1 MGGNRKKYLNLAVAV
16 VPSYMF
22 KKTLF
27 TLGQLYRSWQTAI
40 ESVVINKLRTGLSLS
55 GITIGIFA
63 IITVFT
69 LVDSM
74 ELKIRDNVNSLGSN
88 TLYIGK
94 WPWDGGGQWWKY
106 YNRPQ
111 VSLSEYHE
119 LRTQLPRAQAIAFA
133 ATFTRTVK
141 NGSNYVDNTS
151 VIGATY
157 EYDRMRKSDIGNGR
171 YFTPYES
178 EHGSR
183 VAILGHTVAEKLFP
197 GEDPIGKDI
206 RIGGT
211 RLTVIGVFDKAGD
224 DMMGM
229 SMDANVLIPLALAR
243 NFVNLH
249 WAGTEMIVK
258 GPDGGDVQELKAEVG
273 AIMRRLRRLSPQTED
288 NFAVNEMSILSN
300 QLDTMFRQINF
311 AGGIIGL
318 FSILVGG
325 FGVANIMF
333 VSVRERTTQIG
344 IQKALGARPYFI
356 LFQFVFEA
364 VILSVAGGAIGLLLI
379 FLGVLIVN
387 SVSDFTVVLTFG
399 NIVLGLVIS
408 SAVGAVAGFF
418 PAWSAARME
427 PVKAIYH
434 T

>member
-1 MGGNRKKYLNLAVAV
+1 MAV
-16 VPSYMF
+16 
-22 KKTLF
+22 
-27 TLGQLYRSWQTAI
+27 
-40 ESVVINKLRTGLSLS
+40 ESVVINKLRTALSLS

-74 ELKIRDNVNSLGSN
+74 EIKIRDDVNSLGSN
-88 TLYIGK
+88 TLYVGT
-94 WPWDGGGQWWKY
+94 WPWDGNGEWWKY

-111 VSLSEYHE
+111 VSLTEYNE
-119 LRTQLPRAQAIAFA
+119 MRALLPQAEAIAF
-133 ATFTRTVK
+133 TTSFSRTVK
-141 NGSNYVDNTS
+141 NGANYVDNTS

-157 EYDRMRKSDIGNGR
+157 DYNRMRKSDIGQGR

-183 VAILGHTVAEKLFP
+183 VAVIGNIVAEKLFP
-197 GEDPIGKDI
+197 GEDPVGKDM

-211 RLTVIGVFDKAGD
+211 KMTVIGVFAKAGD

-229 SMDANVLIPLALAR
+229 SMDAHVLIPLALAR

-258 GPDGGDVQELKAEVG
+258 GPDGGDAQELKAEV
-273 AIMRRLRRLSPQTED
+273 ASIMRRLRRLSPQTED
-288 NFAVNEMSILSN
+288 NFAVNELSILSN
-300 QLDTMFRQINF
+300 QLDDMFRQMNF
-311 AGGIIGL
+311 AGGIIGI

-379 FLGVLIVN
+379 FFGVLIVN
-387 SVSDFTVVLTFG
+387 SVSDFTIVLTLG
-399 NIVLGLVIS
+399 NIILGLTIS
-408 SAVGAVAGFF
+408 SVVGAVAGFF

-427 PVKAIYH
+427 PVKAIFH
-434 T
+434 N

>member
-1 MGGNRKKYLNLAVAV
+1 
-16 VPSYMF
+16 MF
-22 KKTLF
+22 KKTIF
-27 TLGQLYRSWQTAI
+27 TLLQVYRSWQMAV
-40 ESVVINKLRTGLSLS
+40 ESVVINKLRTALSLS

-74 ELKIRDNVNSLGSN
+74 EIKIRDDVNSLGSN
-88 TLYIGK
+88 TLYVGT
-94 WPWDGGGQWWKY
+94 WPWDGNGEWWKY

-111 VSLSEYHE
+111 VSLTEYNE
-119 LRTQLPRAQAIAFA
+119 MRALLPQVEAIAF
-133 ATFTRTVK
+133 TTSFSRTVK
-141 NGSNYVDNTS
+141 NGPNYVDNTS

-157 EYDRMRKSDIGNGR
+157 DYNRMRKSDIGQGR

-183 VAILGHTVAEKLFP
+183 VAVIGSTVAEKLFP
-197 GEDPIGKDI
+197 GEDPVGKDM

-211 RLTVIGVFDKAGD
+211 KMTVIGVFAKAGD
-224 DMMGM
+224 DIMGM
-229 SMDANVLIPLALAR
+229 SMDAHVLIPLALAR

-258 GPDGGDVQELKAEVG
+258 GPDGGDAQELKAEV
-273 AIMRRLRRLSPQTED
+273 ASIMRRLRRLSPQTED
-288 NFAVNEMSILSN
+288 NFAVNELSILSN
-300 QLDTMFRQINF
+300 QLDDMFRRINF
-311 AGGIIGL
+311 AGGIIGI

-379 FLGVLIVN
+379 FFGVLIVN
-387 SVSDFTVVLTFG
+387 SVSDFTIVLTFG
-399 NIVLGLVIS
+399 NIILGLTIS
-408 SAVGAVAGFF
+408 SVVGAVAGFF
-418 PAWSAARME
+418 PAWSAARMQ
-427 PVKAIYH
+427 PVKAIFH
-434 T
+434 N

>member
-1 MGGNRKKYLNLAVAV
+1 MAV
-16 VPSYMF
+16 
-22 KKTLF
+22 
-27 TLGQLYRSWQTAI
+27 
-40 ESVVINKLRTGLSLS
+40 ESVVINKLRTALSLS

-74 ELKIRDNVNSLGSN
+74 EIKIRDDVNSLGSN
-88 TLYIGK
+88 TLYVGT
-94 WPWDGGGQWWKY
+94 WPWDGNGEWWKY

-111 VSLSEYHE
+111 VSLTEYNE
-119 LRTQLPRAQAIAFA
+119 MRALLPQAEAIAF
-133 ATFTRTVK
+133 TTSFSRTVK
-141 NGSNYVDNTS
+141 NGANYVDNTS

-157 EYDRMRKSDIGNGR
+157 DYNRMRKSDIGQGR

-183 VAILGHTVAEKLFP
+183 VAVIGNIVAEKLFP
-197 GEDPIGKDI
+197 GEDPVGKDM

-211 RLTVIGVFDKAGD
+211 KMTVIGVFAKAGD

-229 SMDANVLIPLALAR
+229 SMDAHVLIPLALAR

-258 GPDGGDVQELKAEVG
+258 GPDGGDAQELKAEV
-273 AIMRRLRRLSPQTED
+273 ASIMRRLRRLSPQTED
-288 NFAVNEMSILSN
+288 NFAVNELSILSN
-300 QLDTMFRQINF
+300 QLDDMFRQINF
-311 AGGIIGL
+311 AGGIIGI

-379 FLGVLIVN
+379 FFGVLIVN
-387 SVSDFTVVLTFG
+387 SVSDFTIVLTLG
-399 NIVLGLVIS
+399 NIILGLTIS
-408 SAVGAVAGFF
+408 SVVGAVAGFF

-427 PVKAIYH
+427 PVKAIFH
-434 T
+434 N

>member
-1 MGGNRKKYLNLAVAV
+1 MAV
-16 VPSYMF
+16 
-22 KKTLF
+22 
-27 TLGQLYRSWQTAI
+27 

-74 ELKIRDNVNSLGSN
+74 EIKIRENVNTLGSN
-88 TLYIGK
+88 TLYVGT
-94 WPWDGGGQWWKY
+94 WPWDGGGEWWKY

-111 VSLSEYHE
+111 VSLGEYHE
-119 LRTQLPRAQAIAFA
+119 MRSLLPQADAIAF
-133 ATFTRTVK
+133 TTSFSRTVK

-151 VIGATY
+151 VVGATHDY
-157 EYDRMRKSDIGNGR
+157 NRMRKSDIGRGR

-183 VAILGHTVAEKLFP
+183 VALIGNTVAEKLFP
-197 GEDPIGKDI
+197 GEDPVGKDM

-211 RLTVIGVFDKAGD
+211 RLTVIGVFAKAGD

-229 SMDANVLIPLALAR
+229 SMDENVLIPLALAR
-243 NFVNLH
+243 NFVNLR
-249 WAGTEMIVK
+249 WAGTEMIIK
-258 GPDGGDVQELKAEVG
+258 GRDGGDAQELKAEVG
-273 AIMRRLRRLSPQTED
+273 AVMRRLRRLSPQTED
-288 NFAVNEMSILSN
+288 NFAVNEMSILSG
-300 QLDTMFRQINF
+300 QLDKMFSRINL

-333 VSVRERTTQIG
+333 VSVKERTSQIG
-344 IQKALGARPYFI
+344 IEKALGAKPYFI

-364 VILSVAGGAIGLLLI
+364 MILSVAGGAIGLVLI
-379 FLGVLIVN
+379 FLGVLVVN
-387 SVSDFTVVLTFG
+387 SVSDFTMVLTLG
-399 NIVLGLVIS
+399 NILLGLAIS
-408 SAVGAVAGFF
+408 SVVGAVAGFF

-434 T
+434 S

>member
-1 MGGNRKKYLNLAVAV
+1 
-16 VPSYMF
+16 MF
-22 KKTLF
+22 KKLIF
-27 TLGQLYRSWQTAI
+27 TLGQIYQSWLTAV
-40 ESVVINKLRTGLSLS
+40 ESVVINKLRTALSLS

-74 ELKIRDNVNSLGSN
+74 EIKIREDVNSLGSN
-88 TLYIGK
+88 TLYVGK
-94 WPWDGGGQWWKY
+94 WPWDGGGEWWKY

-111 VSLSEYHE
+111 VSLTEFNE
-119 LRTQLPRAQAIAFA
+119 MRALLPQVQAIAF
-133 ATFTRTVK
+133 TTSFSRTVK

-157 EYDRMRKSDIGNGR
+157 DYNQMRKSDIGQGR

-178 EHGSR
+178 EHGAR
-183 VAILGHTVAEKLFP
+183 VAVIGSTVAEKLFP
-197 GEDPIGKDI
+197 GEDPVGRDM

-211 RLTVIGVFDKAGD
+211 KLTVIGVFAKSGD

-229 SMDANVLIPLALAR
+229 SMDENVLIPLALAR

-249 WAGTEMIVK
+249 WAGTEMVIK
-258 GPDGGDVQELKAEVG
+258 GPDGGDAQELKAEVG
-273 AIMRRLRRLSPQTED
+273 SIMRRLRRLSPQTED

-300 QLDTMFRQINF
+300 QLDNMFRQINF
-311 AGGIIGL
+311 AGGIIGI

-333 VSVRERTTQIG
+333 VSVKERTAQIG

-364 VILSVAGGAIGLLLI
+364 VILSVVGGAIGLLLI
-379 FLGVLIVN
+379 FFGVLIVN
-387 SVSDFTVVLTFG
+387 SVSDFTIVLTLG
-399 NIVLGLVIS
+399 NIILGLAIS
-408 SAVGAVAGFF
+408 SVVGAVAGFF
-418 PAWSAARME
+418 PAWSASRME

-434 T
+434 G

>member
-1 MGGNRKKYLNLAVAV
+1 
-16 VPSYMF
+16 MF
-22 KKTLF
+22 KKSLF
-27 TLGQLYRSWQTAI
+27 TLGQIYRSWQTAI

-74 ELKIRDNVNSLGSN
+74 EIKIRDNVNSLGSN

-119 LRTQLPRAQAIAFA
+119 LRTLLPQAQAIAFA
-133 ATFTRTVK
+133 TTFTRTVK

-157 EYDRMRKSDIGNGR
+157 EYDRMRKSDIGSGR

-183 VAILGHTVAEKLFP
+183 VVIIGHIVAEKLFP
-197 GEDPIGKDI
+197 GENPIGKDI

-300 QLDTMFRQINF
+300 QLDSMFRQINF

-379 FLGVLIVN
+379 FFGVLIVN

-399 NIVLGLVIS
+399 NIVLGLAIS

>member
-1 MGGNRKKYLNLAVAV
+1 
-16 VPSYMF
+16 MF
-22 KKTLF
+22 KKTIF
-27 TLGQLYRSWQTAI
+27 TLLQVYRSWQMAV
-40 ESVVINKLRTGLSLS
+40 ESVVINKLRTALSLS

-74 ELKIRDNVNSLGSN
+74 EIKIRDDVNSLGSN
-88 TLYIGK
+88 TLYVGT
-94 WPWDGGGQWWKY
+94 WPWDGNGEWWKY

-111 VSLSEYHE
+111 VSLTEYNE
-119 LRTQLPRAQAIAFA
+119 MRALLPQAEAIAF
-133 ATFTRTVK
+133 TTSFSRTVK
-141 NGSNYVDNTS
+141 NGANYVDNTS

-157 EYDRMRKSDIGNGR
+157 DYNRMRKSDIGQGR

-183 VAILGHTVAEKLFP
+183 VAVIGNIVAEKLFP
-197 GEDPIGKDI
+197 GEDPVGKDM

-211 RLTVIGVFDKAGD
+211 KMTVIGVFAKAGD

-229 SMDANVLIPLALAR
+229 SMDAHVLIPLALAR

-258 GPDGGDVQELKAEVG
+258 GPDGGDAQELKAEV
-273 AIMRRLRRLSPQTED
+273 ASIMRRLRRLSPQTED
-288 NFAVNEMSILSN
+288 NFAVNELSILSN
-300 QLDTMFRQINF
+300 QLDDMFRQINF
-311 AGGIIGL
+311 AGGIIGI

-379 FLGVLIVN
+379 FFGVLIVN
-387 SVSDFTVVLTFG
+387 SVSDFTIVLTLG
-399 NIVLGLVIS
+399 NVILGLTIS
-408 SAVGAVAGFF
+408 SVVGAVAGFF

-427 PVKAIYH
+427 PVKAIFH
-434 T
+434 N

>member
-1 MGGNRKKYLNLAVAV
+1 
-16 VPSYMF
+16 MF
-22 KKTLF
+22 KKLIF
-27 TLGQLYRSWQTAI
+27 TFLQVYRSWQMAV

-74 ELKIRDNVNSLGSN
+74 EIKIRDNVNSLGSN

-94 WPWDGGGQWWKY
+94 WPWDGGGEWWKY

-111 VSLSEYHE
+111 VSLTEYNE
-119 LRTQLPRAQAIAFA
+119 MRSLLPQVEAIAF
-133 ATFTRTVK
+133 TTSFTRTVK

-157 EYDRMRKSDIGNGR
+157 EYNRMRKSDIGNGR

-183 VAILGHTVAEKLFP
+183 VAIIGHTVAEKLFP
-197 GEDPIGKDI
+197 GEDPVGKDM

-211 RLTVIGVFDKAGD
+211 KMTVIGVFAKAGD

-258 GPDGGDVQELKAEVG
+258 GPDGGDARELKAEVE

-300 QLDTMFRQINF
+300 QLDDMFRQINY

-379 FLGVLIVN
+379 FFGVLIVN
-387 SVSDFTVVLTFG
+387 SVSDLTVVLTPG
-399 NIVLGLVIS
+399 NIVLGLAIS

-434 T
+434 N